1 MSSIGLGDAL
11 NVLLEAVTPE
21 GGCQCLETPLRGTA
35 NREDRRSDEP
45 WSDVSDRTRGNVTG
59 DS

>member
-11 NVLLEAVTPE
+11 TVLLEAVPLKAVVE
-21 GGCQCLETPLRGTA
+21 CLETPLRGTA